1 MKVTF
6 LLPENFKW
14 ECQQCGK
21 CCIDIY
27 NMSHI
32 NLYCYHKAYLP
43 SDLPSNLVYM
53 TVFEIRKLA
62 KQLNMHP
69 FDFSWPIMTLY
80 DDKKQHIAD
89 IYFTFKSSH
98 PMHHCIF
105 FDWKTKTCKIH
116 PTKPLDCRIYPFQD
130 REDLS
135 VGDEIAVSVDMACSG
150 IGKGDFIDLKK
161 LNNLVLQRELLRRK
175 SKAYWIKKKIPIPRK
190 LFDSIRIRGTTPS
203 PAEAINALKLR
214 KYI

>member
-27 NMSHI
+27 DTSYMTMYDSHRG
-32 NLYCYHKAYLP
+32 YVP
-43 SDLPSNLVYM
+43 SDLPSNLVCM

-69 FDFSWPIMTLY
+69 FDFSWPILMLY
-80 DDKKQHIAD
+80 DDKKQYIAD
-89 IYFTFKSSH
+89 IYFTFKSFH
-98 PMHHCIF
+98 PMYHCIF
-105 FDWKTKTCKIH
+105 FDRKTKKCKIH
-116 PTKPLDCRIYPFQD
+116 PIIPLDCRIYPFQD

-135 VGDEIAVSVDMACSG
+135 VGDEIAISVDMACSG
-150 IGKGDFIDLKK
+150 IGKGDYIDLKR
-161 LNNLVLQRELLRRK
+161 LNNLILQRELLKRK
-175 SKAYWIKKKIPIPRK
+175 SKRYWMKKKIPIPKR
-190 LFDSIRIRGTTPS
+190 LFNSIRIRGTTPS
-203 PAEAINALKLR
+203 PKEAINTLNLR
-214 KYI
+214 KYV

>member
-1 MKVTF
+1 
-6 LLPENFKW
+6 
-14 ECQQCGK
+14 
-21 CCIDIY
+21 
-27 NMSHI
+27 MSHI
-32 NLYCYHKAYLP
+32 ALHYYHKAYLP
-43 SDLPSNLVYM
+43 LDLPSNLVYM

-89 IYFTFKSSH
+89 IYFTFRSL
-98 PMHHCIF
+98 PLMHHCIF
-105 FDWKTKTCKIH
+105 FDWITKTCKIH
-116 PTKPLDCRIYPFQD
+116 PIKPLNCRIYPFQD

-135 VGDEIAVSVDMACSG
+135 VGDEIAISVDMACSG
-150 IGKGDFIDLKK
+150 IGKGDHIDLKK

-175 SKAYWIKKKIPIPRK
+175 SKRYWIKKKIHIPRK

-203 PAEAINALKLR
+203 PEEAINSLNLR